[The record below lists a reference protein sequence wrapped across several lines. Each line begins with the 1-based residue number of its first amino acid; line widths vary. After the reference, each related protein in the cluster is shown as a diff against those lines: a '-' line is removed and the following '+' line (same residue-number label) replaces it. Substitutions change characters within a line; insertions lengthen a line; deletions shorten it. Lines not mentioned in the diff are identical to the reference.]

1 MIEKSSVIAM
11 SDDAGPFFITHTKS
25 HNMKALVIPSHS
37 WSPLLPLSCFYEQK
51 WTFLGLCKAI
61 WSIFGGGVSTWQGLS
76 EHTGD
81 SDNSHSFQ
89 NHSDNTNGINID
101 FLEGTVTVKAND
113 RKWVLTDT
121 HFHTIHWWF
130 CQGHAWLCNT
140 ARHSPSYKNTT
151 FIWIL
156 IICIIQIIWAQLKRL
171 KYIENERKFM
181 TELFSFL
188 RKHNHVRLHD
198 TITPHF
204 GD

>member
-61 WSIFGGGVSTWQGLS
+61 WSIFGGGGSTWQGLS

-113 RKWVLTDT
+113 RKWMLTDT

-140 ARHSPSYKNTT
+140 ARHFT
-151 FIWIL
+151 
-156 IICIIQIIWAQLKRL
+156 IIQEYHIHLNTHNLYNTNYMSATEETEIHRKR
-171 KYIENERKFM
+171 KK
-181 TELFSFL
+181 
-188 RKHNHVRLHD
+188 VHD
-198 TITPHF
+198 RVVFFFEKT
-204 GD
+204 